1 MKKSFLFVVGCMT
14 TLSLFGC
21 STADQG
27 KDGVIDDD
35 TVRNVT
41 YENGNNKT
49 KMNDVNDTQDV
60 QRNEKEQYN
69 QSGGMRVADVAADRI
84 VALKNVKDANVIV
97 TDHTAYVAAVLDDN
111 KESNLTKDMEHKI
124 AHEVRKADGSVH
136 RVFVSTNPD
145 FVNRMNGYVDKL
157 QTGKPVSG
165 LFNEFSEVV
174 RRVFPNSR

>member
-84 VALKNVKDANVIV
+84 VALKTLKM
-97 TDHTAYVAAVLDDN
+97 
-111 KESNLTKDMEHKI
+111 LT
-124 AHEVRKADGSVH
+124 
-136 RVFVSTNPD
+136 
-145 FVNRMNGYVDKL
+145 
-157 QTGKPVSG
+157 
-165 LFNEFSEVV
+165 
-174 RRVFPNSR
+174 